1 MITSYPCTA
10 PPPVYTPP
18 SGTSISTVI
27 GDFGQPQSPQLCR
40 IRSSVTR
47 KAYTSDDELDELSSP
62 LAVVVLQQTGSKKVN
77 NGGADETVRYEL
89 LRECWVNGE

>member
-10 PPPVYTPP
+10 PPPVYSPP
-18 SGTSISTVI
+18 SGASISTMI
-27 GDFGQPQSPQLCR
+27 GDFGQPQAPQLCR

-62 LAVVVLQQTGSKKVN
+62 LDVVGLQQAVN
-77 NGGADETVRYEL
+77 DGGADETVRYHL
-89 LRECWVNGE
+89 LRECWRNGE

>member
-10 PPPVYTPP
+10 PPLVYAPP
-18 SGTSISTVI
+18 SRTSISTII
-27 GDFGQPQSPQLCR
+27 GDFGQPQAPQLCR

-62 LAVVVLQQTGSKKVN
+62 LAVVLQQAGSKKVN
-77 NGGADETVRYEL
+77 NDGADETVRYQL
-89 LRECWVNGE
+89 LRECWMNGE